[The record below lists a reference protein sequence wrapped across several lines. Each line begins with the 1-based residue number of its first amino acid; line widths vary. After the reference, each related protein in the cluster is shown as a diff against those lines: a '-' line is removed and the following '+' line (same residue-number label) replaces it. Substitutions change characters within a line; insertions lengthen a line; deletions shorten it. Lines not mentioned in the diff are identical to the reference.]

1 MAASQHVE
9 IEAAKFLQKL
19 IHESK
24 DEPAKLATKL
34 HVICQHMKASG
45 KEHSLPYQ
53 VISRA
58 METVVNQHGLDIEA
72 VKAARLPTTGGP
84 QIGEDSGNASRSD
97 APDSMTPAGGSG
109 MPFRGVPVGGA
120 WNAGGSSSK
129 IKEEVYA
136 GTPMQS
142 VGAFRDSRPGLA
154 DNEVMNPNKPPVGP
168 NRVGSGG
175 HEFYQGPVSQ
185 RSGSLYDHE
194 SPSSLDTRSGNSQ
207 ERVDTVKLDKQGRP
221 KEPKKAATKRK
232 RAGATSAD
240 VNPDSPQKL
249 DTPNAGAKSR
259 KGKVTNQEHA
269 LVNPGQDS
277 GPMEHLSSASSG
289 MESLP
294 RAKQESQI
302 SNVNLSEGDGSAY
315 GVAGQQKGGF
325 VQGRND
331 PSSTRNVWDQFKTG
345 LLPDN
350 SQLSRFAP
358 TGAACVLTAD
368 ATAAQSAVPSLGSS
382 KENPQGMSVISGG
395 YSKAQVGVPGNF
407 GSYATI
413 KTGFPA
419 SVQHNNTSF
428 DNYEMAL
435 KLLKERG
442 VDPELASKMLKERGL
457 EPSGSQFLGKGKDM
471 ASMDTAVKSSSV
483 EPTSSRGATDSEH
496 RKSALMNDSESNISE
511 KALEAQFDQQ
521 GSGSQGPQSK
531 ENVDTAKAPTFHP
544 PVSSGM
550 PFKEHHLKQLRAQCL
565 VFLAFRNGLMPR
577 KLHLDIALGEPNPR
591 EGGGSDGTRNEQSE
605 SKGKEIS
612 VKEPSSGNEATAVLG
627 RPSDM
632 SERTLPG
639 SSSSGIPTETE
650 TTSMDTDKFQKG
662 NKGPPTDSS
671 AATEERNHLLPA
683 RRNLE
688 TEMNIQE
695 ESDSQATL
703 AMTSAAMSVMNSG
716 ITLPKMNPDRDDIG
730 NGQQQIGR
738 LNHLSSSILGMN
750 QQLKREMASLTGTRN
765 QNEVSVNALSPS
777 VFHHPPMPQR
787 TDYSSNHPQLLGDRE
802 RGNNVLRSE
811 PSYVQASLHVD
822 RYPSTFSGK
831 EASKTNSGKDVEH
844 SRDVSVIRTHGSQG
858 ENHVSDPQK
867 HLNYDRHQM
876 VSANNTQNYGNPG
889 MVLERSMEV
898 GEENKSIYTDITMSP
913 KYTTSEKWIMDHQ
926 KRKLNEERNWA
937 IKQRKTEER
946 MAVCFNKL
954 KEVVSSSDDI
964 STKTKS
970 VIELKKL
977 QLLQLQRR
985 LRREFAHDFFKP
997 NTSEIER
1004 LKTFKKHK
1012 HGRRVKQLEKF
1023 EQKMKEERQ
1032 KRIRERQKE
1041 FFSEIEVHKERLE
1054 DWFKIKRERWKGFNK
1069 YVKEFHKKKERIH
1082 REKIDRIQREK
1093 INLLKNNDVEGYL
1106 RMVQDAKSDRVKQLL
1121 KETEKYL
1128 QKLGSKVQESKA
1140 LARQFEVEMDENRA
1154 SPVVEKNE
1162 VAVENEDENDQAE
1175 HYLESNQ
1182 KYYLMAHS
1190 IKESIAEQPAS
1201 LQGGKLREYQM
1212 NGLRWLVSLY
1222 NNHLNGI
1229 LADEMGLG
1237 KTVQVISLI
1246 CYLMETKNDRGPFLV
1261 VVPSSVLSGW
1271 VSELTFWAPSIIKI
1285 AYAGPPEERRKL
1297 FKERIVQQKF
1307 NVLLTTYEYLMN
1319 KHDRPKLSKIQ
1330 WHYVI
1335 IDEGHRIKNASCKLN
1350 ADLKHYKSA
1359 HRLLLTGTPLQNN
1372 LEELWALLNF
1382 LLPSIFNSSDDFS
1395 QWFNKPFESGV
1406 DTSPDDALLS
1416 EEENL
1421 LIINRLH
1428 QVLRPFVLRRLKH
1441 KVEHELPEKI
1451 ERLVRCESSAYQKLL
1466 MKRVE
1471 DNLGCIGNSKGRSVH
1486 NSVMELRNICNHPY
1500 ISQLHAEQVDS
1511 LVPRHYLPPIVRL
1524 CGKLE
1529 MLDRLLPKLKAT
1541 DHRVLFFSTMTRL
1554 LDVME
1559 EYLRWKRYRYLRLDG
1574 HTTGGDRG
1582 ALIDEFNRPDSPA
1595 FIFLLSIRAGGV
1607 GVNLQAAD
1615 TVIIFDTDWNPQVDL
1630 QAQARAHRIGQKKDV
1645 LVLRMET
1652 VHSVE
1657 EHVRAAAEHKLGVA
1671 NQSIT
1676 AGFFDNH
1683 TSAEDRREYLESLLR
1698 ECKKEESASVLD
1710 DDALNDLLARS
1721 ESEIETFELID
1732 KQRQEEEAIV
1742 WQKLVHGSEKADPT
1756 ACLPMPSRL
1765 VTDEDLKAFVE
1776 AMQAYEDAN
1785 AGLKRKSE
1793 YTAGGLDTQYYGRGK
1808 RAREVRSYE
1817 DQMTEEEFEKMC
1829 QVDPPDSPEFK
1840 DDTEDSR
1847 MGNADTT
1854 KVLPDVTELLPNP
1867 PTLQPQPTE
1876 TLQLQSPLP
1885 VATPSPH
1892 SLHPTET
1899 PSPASLH
1906 IVAAPPQPSTTVTL
1920 PPLPKEIPI
1929 SVVTPEPTVATVLL
1943 SPLSI
1948 HPATSTAAVSPPPPQ
1963 PPVQM
1968 TVQHPK
1974 QQPSRRG
1981 RGRPK
1986 RAATVAVPAV
1996 PSTVNTADMGS
2007 QGAPSLSPTAPPGF
2021 ETPPGYA
2028 IVKDVA
2034 GSSST
2039 EFVKG
2044 AVPAS
2049 VTPVAVPS
2057 VLTQAKGRKI
2067 QRESGTPRSRAKKQT
2082 PLAPATLP
2090 EIIPSSAISKESGIA
2105 SDIIKSSGASDVPT
2119 AADTVDSPLSRV
2131 QSGSGTPRSR
2141 AKKQTPPTPDVPT
2154 VTDAVDSP
2162 LSRVQSGSGTPRSR
2176 AKKQTPP
2183 TPGTS
2188 PEIISASA
2196 ISKESITKSSGASDV
2211 PTVTDAVDSPLSR
2224 VQTAV
2229 TMASDSSSTATIS
2242 QDKQELVSAQSGT
2255 SAPTLVTYEVNPI
2268 AGLHTLVELVPVSLP
2283 ITSPVQEK
2291 HKTHI
2296 PKRKKVEKV
2305 CTSSATKPVISE
2317 TTRPDR
2323 NDKIESA
2330 EFGKDDGVNVNVTN
2344 GSQEPKIDQTSTP
2357 VTSALAQ
2364 DLMERRNLRMG
2375 SKNAK
2380 SGRKQ
2385 KTTAKPGS
2393 PAAHLVKEDAGAG
2406 LSTPVLKPQSV
2417 SGGPSSLNLEQPV
2430 VQPVK
2435 SVPAQENV
2443 NLIPGNSTSI
2453 PELQS
2458 TAREA
2463 VSAQIKPS
2471 LVEPVESE
2479 APQSNMSTADTP
2491 SISSPVNQKPA
2502 VSVSSRQTRFS
2513 AAKEKAREA
2522 PAVRR
2527 VPRKKDLA
2535 RAAATAVNTSG
2546 PTTRGSLVGSLV
2558 VENSSKA
2565 LETNIAKR
2573 KVEPATKSDLEVI
2586 TKETLDYAVQSGCL
2600 SASPTVHIHASSST
2614 IDEISPCVQEA
2625 EQIDTQHKLKN
2636 EGVQCDSRS
2645 GVALVKPALDKAV
2658 TGDDSGMQIDTNK
2671 DVGASISLTENS
2683 TEISEEHH
2691 HQAVA
2696 PVTGN
2701 VSKDTMEEN
2710 GLDSLATDSPMED
2723 VVDSVEADGNKILE
2737 RKVDSTVSDPREVL
2751 KVAEAADF
2759 LIVVE
2764 DISKVD
2770 VSESQE
2776 VAGANA
2782 KSLITS
2788 ASVEQGVSADISQD
2802 TGTSET
2808 HWTTNS
2814 MDVPERADVYGVASA
2829 GNVNSLSTSVNVEE
2843 ATAEHD
2849 EDLKTR
2855 EVPGGLTAVD
2865 ATTPGSLVGSLVVER
2880 SNKAVETNIT
2890 KCKVEIGT
2898 KSDQDSNTKEKV
2910 DCAVQSG
2917 CISSSSTV
2925 HIHASS
2931 STIGGIS
2938 ACVQEAGQ
2946 INTQLKLKNEGVQ
2959 CGGRSGVVLVKPA
2972 LDKAVT
2978 EGDSGTQIGTNKEV
2992 GASVSLTEKST
3003 VISMEHHHP
3012 AVAPVVENV
3021 SKKTMEEDRLDSL
3034 AMDSSIEDIV
3044 DSAEADGNK
3053 TLEGNVDS
3061 SSISTASDP
3070 REVLKVTEATNF
3082 PNVLEGITKVD
3093 VPESQEVDGG
3103 NAKSLIT
3110 SAFLEE
3116 GVRADIGHDT
3126 QTSETY
3132 QITNSMD
3139 VPERTDVYGVASAGN
3154 VNTSSTSVNVEEAT
3168 ADHDED
3174 LRTREV
3180 PCGLVAVDGTT
3191 SCSSVGS
3198 LVVESSSKDVEIN
3211 ITEPKVETDTK
3222 SDQESKTEEKLDAA
3236 VQSGCLSAPSTLH
3249 IHASSSTTDGIS
3261 PGVQEAEQINTQH
3274 KLKNE
3279 GVQCDSKI
3287 GVVLVNPP
3295 LDKAVTEGDFGMQID
3310 INKEVGASIS
3320 LTENST
3326 EISMER
3332 HHQAVAPVVENVS
3345 KDIMEEDRLDSLA
3358 TDSSVEDVV
3367 DSAEADGNK
3376 MLERSVDSSSIS
3388 TASDPR
3394 DVLKVTEG
3402 RDFPKVVDDIS
3413 KVDISESQEV
3423 AGGNAK
3429 LLITSVSVEE
3439 GVSADIGH
3447 DTRTSET
3454 HQITNSM
3461 DVPERADVYGV
3472 ASAGNVKSSSTSVNV
3487 EEGTADHD
3495 EDLKTREV
3503 PGGLMAVDATTR
3515 GSLVGSLVVESINK
3529 AVETNITKRKVEI
3542 DTKSDQESNTKE
3554 KLDSEVQSGCL
3565 SASSKLHIHA
3575 SISTIDEVSPCE
3587 AEQIITQYK
3596 LENDLV
3602 QCDTRSGVVLV
3613 KPALDKAVTE
3623 GDSGMQIDTSKDVGA
3638 SISLTG
3644 KRTVLNEHHHQAVA
3658 PVVENLSKETMEED
3672 RLDSLATDSP
3682 MVDVVD
3688 SVEADANKFLDRNVD
3703 PPSISTVLDP
3713 REVLKVTEATDFP
3726 NVVEDIPTVDV
3737 SESQEVAGGNA
3748 KSLIISAS
3756 VDEGV
3761 SADIGHDTRTSD
3773 THQIT
3778 NASTDV
3784 LERAEVHGVA
3794 SAGNVNSSSTSVNV
3808 EEATADHNEDLQ
3820 TREVPGGLMAVDV
3833 AMGNVVEGVE
3843 VVTNALVDTTME
3855 DVEGVK
3861 LVTNAPVKES
3871 SGKEVSET

>member
-72 VKAARLPTTGGP
+72 VKAARLPTSGGP

-136 GTPMQS
+136 GTPMQN

-249 DTPNAGAKSR
+249 DTGAKSR

-289 MESLP
+289 MESLL

-315 GVAGQQKGGF
+315 GVVGQQKGGF

-331 PSSTRNVWDQFKTG
+331 PFSTRNVWDQFKTG

-358 TGAACVLTAD
+358 NGAACVLTAD

-382 KENPQGMSVISGG
+382 KETPQGMSVISGG

-407 GSYATI
+407 GSYATM

-435 KLLKERG
+435 KFLKERG

-612 VKEPSSGNEATAVLG
+612 VKEPSSGNEATAV
-627 RPSDM
+627 
-632 SERTLPG
+632 TLPG
-639 SSSSGIPTETE
+639 SSSTGIPTETE
-650 TTSMDTDKFQKG
+650 TTSVDTDKFQKA

-671 AATEERNHLLPA
+671 AAATEERNHLLPA
-683 RRNLE
+683 RRNSE

-703 AMTSAAMSVMNSG
+703 AMTSAAMSAMNSG
-716 ITLPKMNPDRDDIG
+716 RTLPKMNPDRDDIG

-811 PSYVQASLHVD
+811 PSYVQASLHAD
-822 RYPSTFSGK
+822 RYPSSFTGK
-831 EASKTNSGKDVEH
+831 ETSKTNSGKDVEH
-844 SRDVSVIRTHGSQG
+844 SRDVSVMRTHGSQG
-858 ENHVSDPQK
+858 ENHASDPQK
-867 HLNYDRHQM
+867 HLNFDRHQM

-889 MVLERSMEV
+889 MVLERSMEL
-898 GEENKSIYTDITMSP
+898 GEEKTSIYTDITMSPP

-985 LRREFAHDFFKP
+985 LRSEFAHDFFKP

-1054 DWFKIKRERWKGFNK
+1054 DWFKIKRERWRGFNK

-1732 KQRQEEEAIV
+1732 KQRQEEEAIA
-1742 WQKLVHGSEKADPT
+1742 WQKLVHGSEKDDPT

-1765 VTDEDLKAFVE
+1765 VTDEDLKAFVD

-1840 DDTEDSR
+1840 DDTEDSST
-1847 MGNADTT
+1847 GDADAT
-1854 KVLPDVTELLPNP
+1854 KVLPNVTELLPNP

-1876 TLQLQSPLP
+1876 TLQPQSPLP

-1906 IVAAPPQPSTTVTL
+1906 IVAAPPQPSTIVTL
-1920 PPLPKEIPI
+1920 PPPPKEIPI
-1929 SVVTPEPTVATVLL
+1929 PVVTPVPTVAAVLL

-1986 RAATVAVPAV
+1986 RAAMVAVPAV
-1996 PSTVNTADMGS
+1996 PSTVNTVDMGS
-2007 QGAPSLSPTAPPGF
+2007 QSAPSLSPTAPPGF

-2039 EFVKG
+2039 EFGKG

-2057 VLTQAKGRKI
+2057 VPTQAKGRKI
-2067 QRESGTPRSRAKKQT
+2067 QRESGTPRSCAKKQT

-2119 AADTVDSPLSRV
+2119 VA
-2131 QSGSGTPRSR
+2131 
-2141 AKKQTPPTPDVPT
+2141 
-2154 VTDAVDSP
+2154 DAVDSP

-2176 AKKQTPP
+2176 AKKQTLP
-2183 TPGTS
+2183 TPGTL

-2196 ISKESITKSSGASDV
+2196 ISKESIAKSSGASDV

-2229 TMASDSSSTATIS
+2229 TVASDGSSTATIS
-2242 QDKQELVSAQSGT
+2242 QDKQKLVSAQSGT

-2268 AGLHTLVELVPVSLP
+2268 SGLHTLVELVPVSLP

-2291 HKTHI
+2291 HKTPI
-2296 PKRKKVEKV
+2296 PKRKKVEKGR
-2305 CTSSATKPVISE
+2305 TSSATKPVSTE

-2323 NDKIESA
+2323 NDKIEPA
-2330 EFGKDDGVNVNVTN
+2330 ELGKDDDVKVNVTN
-2344 GSQEPKIDQTSTP
+2344 SLQEPKIDQTSTP

-2375 SKNAK
+2375 PKNAK

-2385 KTTAKPGS
+2385 KTTTKPGS

-2406 LSTPVLKPQSV
+2406 LSTSVLKPQNV
-2417 SGGPSSLNLEQPV
+2417 SGGPTSLNLEQPV

-2435 SVPAQENV
+2435 SVAPQE
-2443 NLIPGNSTSI
+2443 IPGNSTYI

-2458 TAREA
+2458 AAGET

-2471 LVEPVESE
+2471 LVNPVESK
-2479 APQSNMSTADTP
+2479 APQSSMSTADTP
-2491 SISSPVNQKPA
+2491 SISLPVNQKPA

-2527 VPRKKDLA
+2527 GPRKKDLA

-2546 PTTRGSLVGSLV
+2546 PTTRGSLVGSLM

-2565 LETNIAKR
+2565 VETNITKR
-2573 KVEPATKSDLEVI
+2573 KVEPDTKSDQEVN

-2600 SASPTVHIHASSST
+2600 SASSTVHKHASSST
-2614 IDEISPCVQEA
+2614 IDENSPCVQEA

-2645 GVALVKPALDKAV
+2645 GVVLVMPALDKAV
-2658 TGDDSGMQIDTNK
+2658 TEGDSGMQIDTNK
-2671 DVGASISLTENS
+2671 DVGASLTEKN
-2683 TEISEEHH
+2683 TEISKEHH

-2696 PVTGN
+2696 PVMGN
-2701 VSKDTMEEN
+2701 VSKETMEEDR
-2710 GLDSLATDSPMED
+2710 LDSLATDSPIKD

-2737 RKVDSTVSDPREVL
+2737 RNVDSTASDPREVF
-2751 KVAEAADF
+2751 KVAEAVDF
-2759 LIVVE
+2759 LN
-2764 DISKVD
+2764 ISRVD

-2788 ASVEQGVSADISQD
+2788 APVEEGVSAVIGQY

-2808 HWTTNS
+2808 HRIINLT
-2814 MDVPERADVYGVASA
+2814 DVPERADVYGVASA
-2829 GNVNSLSTSVNVEE
+2829 GNVNSSSTSVNVEE
-2843 ATAEHD
+2843 ATADHD

-2855 EVPGGLTAVD
+2855 EMPGGLRAAD
-2865 ATTPGSLVGSLVVER
+2865 ATTRSSLVGSLV
-2880 SNKAVETNIT
+2880 ETNIT
-2890 KCKVEIGT
+2890 KRKVEIGT
-2898 KSDQDSNTKEKV
+2898 KSDQESNTKEKI
-2910 DCAVQSG
+2910 DCAVQSE

-2938 ACVQEAGQ
+2938 ACVQEAEQ
-2946 INTQLKLKNEGVQ
+2946 INTQHELKNEGVQ
-2959 CGGRSGVVLVKPA
+2959 CGSRSGVVLVNPA
-2972 LDKAVT
+2972 LDKAAT
-2978 EGDSGTQIGTNKEV
+2978 EGDSGTQIDTNKEV
-2992 GASVSLTEKST
+2992 GASISLTEKST
-3003 VISMEHHHP
+3003 EISLEHHHQ
-3012 AVAPVVENV
+3012 AAAPVVENV
-3021 SKKTMEEDRLDSL
+3021 SKEIMEEDQLDSL
-3034 AMDSSIEDIV
+3034 AADSSIEDVV
-3044 DSAEADGNK
+3044 DSAEA
-3053 TLEGNVDS
+3053 
-3061 SSISTASDP
+3061 SISIASDP

-3082 PNVLEGITKVD
+3082 PEVVEDIAKVD
-3093 VPESQEVDGG
+3093 VSESLEVAGG
-3103 NAKSLIT
+3103 NVKSLIT
-3110 SAFLEE
+3110 SASVEE
-3116 GVRADIGHDT
+3116 GVRADTGDDT
-3126 QTSETY
+3126 QTSETHP
-3132 QITNSMD
+3132 ITNSMN
-3139 VPERTDVYGVASAGN
+3139 VPERADVYGVASAGN
-3154 VNTSSTSVNVEEAT
+3154 VSSSSTSVNVEEAT
-3168 ADHDED
+3168 ANHDED
-3174 LRTREV
+3174 LKTREV
-3180 PCGLVAVDGTT
+3180 PGGLVAVDATT
-3191 SCSSVGS
+3191 RCSLVGS

-3211 ITEPKVETDTK
+3211 ITEPKVEIDTK
-3222 SDQESKTEEKLDAA
+3222 SDQESNTEEKLDAA
-3236 VQSGCLSAPSTLH
+3236 VPSGCLSASSTLH
-3249 IHASSSTTDGIS
+3249 IHASSSTIDGIS
-3261 PGVQEAEQINTQH
+3261 PCVQEAVQINTQH

-3279 GVQCDSKI
+3279 GVQCDSRI
-3287 GVVLVNPP
+3287 GVVLVKPP

-3326 EISMER
+3326 EISMEHR
-3332 HHQAVAPVVENVS
+3332 HQAVAPVMENVS
-3345 KDIMEEDRLDSLA
+3345 KDTTEEDRLDSLA
-3358 TDSSVEDVV
+3358 TDSPVEDVV

-3376 MLERSVDSSSIS
+3376 ILERNVDSSSIS
-3388 TASDPR
+3388 TVSDPR
-3394 DVLKVTEG
+3394 DVFTVTEG
-3402 RDFPKVVDDIS
+3402 TDFPKVVEDIS
-3413 KVDISESQEV
+3413 KVNVSESQEV
-3423 AGGNAK
+3423 AGGNVK
-3429 LLITSVSVEE
+3429 SLVTSVSVEE

-3447 DTRTSET
+3447 DARTSET
-3454 HQITNSM
+3454 HQITNAST
-3461 DVPERADVYGV
+3461 DAPERADVNGV
-3472 ASAGNVKSSSTSVNV
+3472 AS
-3487 EEGTADHD
+3487 
-3495 EDLKTREV
+3495 
-3503 PGGLMAVDATTR
+3503 
-3515 GSLVGSLVVESINK
+3515 
-3529 AVETNITKRKVEI
+3529 
-3542 DTKSDQESNTKE
+3542 KSDQEFNTKE
-3554 KLDSEVQSGCL
+3554 KLDSEVQSGCV
-3565 SASSKLHIHA
+3565 SASSKSHIHA
-3575 SISTIDEVSPCE
+3575 SSSTIDEVSPCG

-3596 LENDLV
+3596 LENEGV
-3602 QCDTRSGVVLV
+3602 QCDTERGVVLV
-3613 KPALDKAVTE
+3613 KTALDKAVTE

-3638 SISLTG
+3638 SISLTE
-3644 KRTVLNEHHHQAVA
+3644 KSTVFQEHHHQAVA
-3658 PVVENLSKETMEED
+3658 PVVENVSKETMVQD

-3688 SVEADANKFLDRNVD
+3688 SVEADANKFLERNVD
-3703 PPSISTVLDP
+3703 PPSLSTVSDS
-3713 REVLKVTEATDFP
+3713 REVLKVTEATGFL
-3726 NVVEDIPTVDV
+3726 NVVEDIPKVDV

-3748 KSLIISAS
+3748 KSLFISAS
-3756 VDEGV
+3756 VEEGV
-3761 SADIGHDTRTSD
+3761 SADIGHDTRTSE

-3778 NASTDV
+3778 NASTDAP
-3784 LERAEVHGVA
+3784 ERADVNGVA
-3794 SAGNVNSSSTSVNV
+3794 SAGNVNSLSTSVNL

-3820 TREVPGGLMAVDV
+3820 TREVSGGLMAVDV
-3833 AMGNVVEGVE
+3833 EMGNVVEGVE
-3843 VVTNALVDTTME
+3843 VVTNAPVDATME

-3861 LVTNAPVKES
+3861 LVTNAPVEES
-3871 SGKEVSET
+3871 SGKEVSKT

>member
-97 APDSMTPAGGSG
+97 APDSMTPAGGSS

-168 NRVGSGG
+168 SRVGSGG

-207 ERVDTVKLDKQGRP
+207 ERVDSVKLDKQGRP

-232 RAGATSAD
+232 RGGATSAD
-240 VNPDSPQKL
+240 VNPDNPQKL
-249 DTPNAGAKSR
+249 DTPNAGAKSK
-259 KGKVTNQEHA
+259 KGKVTNKGDAYAGISGEHA
-269 LVNPGQDS
+269 QVNPGQDS

-289 MESLP
+289 MESLL

-315 GVAGQQKGGF
+315 GVVGQQKGGF

-331 PSSTRNVWDQFKTG
+331 PFSSRNVWDQFKTG

-358 TGAACVLTAD
+358 TGTACVLTAD
-368 ATAAQSAVPSLGSS
+368 TNVAQSAVPSLGSS
-382 KENPQGMSVISGG
+382 KETPQGMSVTSGG

-407 GSYATI
+407 GSYATL

-471 ASMDTAVKSSSV
+471 ACMDTAIKSSLV
-483 EPTSSRGATDSEH
+483 EPSSSRGATDSER
-496 RKSALMNDSESNISE
+496 RKSALTNDSESDISE

-531 ENVDTAKAPTFHP
+531 ENVDTGKASTSHP

-550 PFKEHHLKQLRAQCL
+550 PFKEHHLKQLRAQ
-565 VFLAFRNGLMPR
+565 NGLMPR

-591 EGGGSDGTRNEQSE
+591 EGNDGTRNEQSE
-605 SKGKEIS
+605 CKGKEIS

-639 SSSSGIPTETE
+639 SSSTGIPTETE
-650 TTSMDTDKFQKG
+650 TTSMDTDKFQKA

-671 AATEERNHLLPA
+671 AATEERNHLPPA
-683 RRNLE
+683 RRNPE

-703 AMTSAAMSVMNSG
+703 AMTSTAVSVMNSG
-716 ITLPKMNPDRDDIG
+716 RTFPKMNPDRDDAG

-765 QNEVSVNALSPS
+765 QNEVSVNASSPS
-777 VFHHPPMPQR
+777 LFHHPPMPQR

-811 PSYVQASLHVD
+811 PSYVQASLHAD
-822 RYPSTFSGK
+822 RYPSTFTGK
-831 EASKTNSGKDVEH
+831 AASKTNSGKDVEH
-844 SRDVSVIRTHGSQG
+844 SRDVSVMRTHGSQG
-858 ENHVSDPQK
+858 ENHVSDSQK
-867 HLNYDRHQM
+867 HLNFDRHQM
-876 VSANNTQNYGNPG
+876 VSSNNTQNYGNLG
-889 MVLERSMEV
+889 MVLERSMEL
-898 GEENKSIYTDITMSP
+898 GEANKSIYTDITMSPP

-946 MAVCFNKL
+946 MA
-954 KEVVSSSDDI
+954 EVVSSSDDI

-985 LRREFAHDFFKP
+985 LRSEFAHDFFKP
-997 NTSEIER
+997 NTSEIEH

-1154 SPVVEKNE
+1154 SPVLEKNE

-1582 ALIDEFNRPDSPA
+1582 SLIDEFNRPDSPA

-1615 TVIIFDTDWNPQVDL
+1615 TVDL

-1732 KQRQEEEAIV
+1732 KQRQEEEAIT
-1742 WQKLVHGSEKADPT
+1742 WQKLVQGSEKDDPT
-1756 ACLPMPSRL
+1756 AMPSRL

-1840 DDTEDSR
+1840 DDTEDSST
-1847 MGNADTT
+1847 GNADAT
-1854 KVLPDVTELLPNP
+1854 KVLTNVTELLPNP
-1867 PTLQPQPTE
+1867 PTPQPQPTE
-1876 TLQLQSPLP
+1876 TLQPQSPVP

-1892 SLHPTET
+1892 SLHPTEA

-1920 PPLPKEIPI
+1920 PPPPKETPIP
-1929 SVVTPEPTVATVLL
+1929 VVTPVPAVAAVLL

-1948 HPATSTAAVSPPPPQ
+1948 HPASSTAAVPPPPSQ
-1963 PPVQM
+1963 PPVQT

-1986 RAATVAVPAV
+1986 RAATVAVPAA
-1996 PSTVNTADMGS
+1996 PSTVNTVDIGS
-2007 QGAPSLSPTAPPGF
+2007 QSAPSLSPTAPPGF

-2028 IVKDVA
+2028 TVKGVA
-2034 GSSST
+2034 GSSSP
-2039 EFVKG
+2039 EFGKG

-2057 VLTQAKGRKI
+2057 VPTQAKGQGQKI

-2082 PLAPATLP
+2082 PLAPATAP
-2090 EIIPSSAISKESGIA
+2090 QIIPSSAISMESGIA

-2119 AADTVDSPLSRV
+2119 VTDAVDSSLSRV

-2141 AKKQTPPTPDVPT
+2141 SKKQTPLT
-2154 VTDAVDSP
+2154 S
-2162 LSRVQSGSGTPRSR
+2162 
-2176 AKKQTPP
+2176 
-2183 TPGTS
+2183 GTS
-2188 PEIISASA
+2188 PVIISASA
-2196 ISKESITKSSGASDV
+2196 VSKESIIKSSGASDV
-2211 PTVTDAVDSPLSR
+2211 PTATGAVDSPLSR

-2242 QDKQELVSAQSGT
+2242 QDKQKLVSAQSGT
-2255 SAPTLVTYEVNPI
+2255 SAPTLVTYEVNPVS
-2268 AGLHTLVELVPVSLP
+2268 GLHTLVELVPVCLP
-2283 ITSPVQEK
+2283 VTSPVQEK
-2291 HKTHI
+2291 HKTPI
-2296 PKRKKVEKV
+2296 PKRKKVERV
-2305 CTSSATKPVISE
+2305 RTSSVTKPAISE
-2317 TTRPDR
+2317 TTRPDI
-2323 NDKIESA
+2323 NDKIESG
-2330 EFGKDDGVNVNVTN
+2330 EFGKDDGVKVNVTI
-2344 GSQEPKIDQTSTP
+2344 GLQEPKIDQTSTP

-2375 SKNAK
+2375 PKNAK

-2406 LSTPVLKPQSV
+2406 LSTSVLKPQNV
-2417 SGGPSSLNLEQPV
+2417 SGGPSSLNLEQTV

-2443 NLIPGNSTSI
+2443 KLIPGNSTSV

-2471 LVEPVESE
+2471 LVDPVESE
-2479 APQSNMSTADTP
+2479 APQSSMTTADTP

-2513 AAKEKAREA
+2513 AAKEKARET

-2527 VPRKKDLA
+2527 GPRKKDLA
-2535 RAAATAVNTSG
+2535 RAASTAVNTSG

-2558 VENSSKA
+2558 VESSSKA
-2565 LETNIAKR
+2565 VETNINKR
-2573 KVEPATKSDLEVI
+2573 KVEPDTKSNQEVN

-2600 SASPTVHIHASSST
+2600 SASSTVHMHASSST
-2614 IDEISPCVQEA
+2614 IDKISPCVQEA

-2645 GVALVKPALDKAV
+2645 GVVLVKPALDKAV
-2658 TGDDSGMQIDTNK
+2658 TEGDSGMQIDTSK
-2671 DVGASISLTENS
+2671 DVGASLTEKN
-2683 TEISEEHH
+2683 TEISKEHH
-2691 HQAVA
+2691 HQVVA
-2696 PVTGN
+2696 PVMGN
-2701 VSKDTMEEN
+2701 LSKETMEEDR
-2710 GLDSLATDSPMED
+2710 LDSLATDPPMED

-2737 RKVDSTVSDPREVL
+2737 RNVDSTASDPREVL

-2759 LIVVE
+2759 VNVVE

-2770 VSESQE
+2770 VSERQE
-2776 VAGANA
+2776 VAGGKA

-2788 ASVEQGVSADISQD
+2788 ASVEEGVSADIGQD

-2808 HWTTNS
+2808 HQTTNS
-2814 MDVPERADVYGVASA
+2814 MNVPERADVYGVASE
-2829 GNVNSLSTSVNVEE
+2829 NVNSSSTSVNVEE

-2865 ATTPGSLVGSLVVER
+2865 ATTRGSLVGSLVVES

-2890 KCKVEIGT
+2890 KCKVEIDT
-2898 KSDQDSNTKEKV
+2898 KSDQESNTKEKI

-2931 STIGGIS
+2931 SNIGGIS

-2946 INTQLKLKNEGVQ
+2946 INTQLKLKKEGVQ

-3003 VISMEHHHP
+3003 EISMEHHHP
-3012 AVAPVVENV
+3012 AVAPFVENV
-3021 SKKTMEEDRLDSL
+3021 SKETMEEDPLDSL
-3034 AMDSSIEDIV
+3034 AMDSSIEDVV

-3053 TLEGNVDS
+3053 TLEGNVDT

-3082 PNVLEGITKVD
+3082 PKVVKDITKVD
-3093 VPESQEVDGG
+3093 VPESQEVAGG

-3110 SAFLEE
+3110 SAFVEE

-3126 QTSETY
+3126 QTSESH

-3139 VPERTDVYGVASAGN
+3139 VPEHADVYGVASAGN
-3154 VNTSSTSVNVEEAT
+3154 VNSSSTSVNVEEVT

-3174 LRTREV
+3174 LKTREV
-3180 PCGLVAVDGTT
+3180 PCALMAVDATT
-3191 SCSSVGS
+3191 SCSLGGS

-3211 ITEPKVETDTK
+3211 ITEPKVEIDTK
-3222 SDQESKTEEKLDAA
+3222 SDQESNTEEKLDAA
-3236 VQSGCLSAPSTLH
+3236 VQSGCLCAPSTLH
-3249 IHASSSTTDGIS
+3249 IHASSSADGIS

-3279 GVQCDSKI
+3279 GVQSDSKI
-3287 GVVLVNPP
+3287 GVVLLNPP

-3332 HHQAVAPVVENVS
+3332 RHQAVAPAVENVS
-3345 KDIMEEDRLDSLA
+3345 KDTMEEDRLDSLA

-3388 TASDPR
+3388 TASDPI

-3402 RDFPKVVDDIS
+3402 MDFPEVVEDIS
-3413 KVDISESQEV
+3413 KVDVSESREV

-3472 ASAGNVKSSSTSVNV
+3472 ASVGNVKSSSTSVNV
-3487 EEGTADHD
+3487 EEGTAEHD

-3542 DTKSDQESNTKE
+3542 DTKSDQESNSKE
-3554 KLDSEVQSGCL
+3554 KLDSEIQSGCL

-3575 SISTIDEVSPCE
+3575 SSSTINEGSPCE

-3596 LENDLV
+3596 LENEGV
-3602 QCDTRSGVVLV
+3602 QCYTRSGVVLV
-3613 KPALDKAVTE
+3613 KPTLDKAVTE

-3638 SISLTG
+3638 SISSTE
-3644 KRTVLNEHHHQAVA
+3644 KSTALNEHHHQAVA

-3688 SVEADANKFLDRNVD
+3688 SAEAVANKFLDRNVD
-3703 PPSISTVLDP
+3703 PPSISTVSDP
-3713 REVLKVTEATDFP
+3713 REVLKVTEATDFQ
-3726 NVVEDIPTVDV
+3726 NVVEDIPMVDV

-3761 SADIGHDTRTSD
+3761 GADIGHDTRTSD

-3778 NASTDV
+3778 NASMDAPDRADV
-3784 LERAEVHGVA
+3784 NGVA
-3794 SAGNVNSSSTSVNV
+3794 SVGNVSSSSTSVNV
-3808 EEATADHNEDLQ
+3808 EEATADHKEDPQ

-3833 AMGNVVEGVE
+3833 AMGNVGEGVE
-3843 VVTNALVDTTME
+3843 VVTNAPVDTTME

-3861 LVTNAPVKES
+3861 LITNAPIEES
-3871 SGKEVSET
+3871 SGKEVSEA

>member
-207 ERVDTVKLDKQGRP
+207 ERVDSVKLDKQGRP

-289 MESLP
+289 LESLL

-315 GVAGQQKGGF
+315 GVVGQQKGGF

-331 PSSTRNVWDQFKTG
+331 PFSSRNVWDQFKTG

-358 TGAACVLTAD
+358 TGAVCVLTAD

-382 KENPQGMSVISGG
+382 KETPQGMSVISGG

-407 GSYATI
+407 GSYATM

-511 KALEAQFDQQ
+511 KAPEAQFDQQ

-591 EGGGSDGTRNEQSE
+591 EGGGGDGTRNEQSE

-612 VKEPSSGNEATAVLG
+612 VKGPSSGNEATAVLG

-639 SSSSGIPTETE
+639 SSSTGIPTETE
-650 TTSMDTDKFQKG
+650 TTSVDTDKFQKA

-683 RRNLE
+683 RRNPE

-716 ITLPKMNPDRDDIG
+716 RTLPKMNPDRDDIG

-765 QNEVSVNALSPS
+765 QKEVSVNALSPS

-811 PSYVQASLHVD
+811 PSYVQASLHAD
-822 RYPSTFSGK
+822 RYPSTFTGK

-844 SRDVSVIRTHGSQG
+844 SRDVSVTRTHGSQG

-867 HLNYDRHQM
+867 HLNFDRYQM

-889 MVLERSMEV
+889 MVLERSMEL
-898 GEENKSIYTDITMSP
+898 GEENKSIYTDITMSPP

-985 LRREFAHDFFKP
+985 LRSEFAHDFFKP

-1162 VAVENEDENDQAE
+1162 DAVENEDENDQAE

-1500 ISQLHAEQVDS
+1500 ISQLHAEQIDS

-1582 ALIDEFNRPDSPA
+1582 ALIDEFNRPDSSA

-1615 TVIIFDTDWNPQVDL
+1615 TVDL

-1732 KQRQEEEAIV
+1732 KQRQEEEAIA
-1742 WQKLVHGSEKADPT
+1742 WQKLVHGSEKDDPT

-1829 QVDPPDSPEFK
+1829 QVEPPDSPEFK
-1840 DDTEDSR
+1840 DDTEDSST
-1847 MGNADTT
+1847 GNADAT
-1854 KVLPDVTELLPNP
+1854 KVLPNVAELLPNP

-1876 TLQLQSPLP
+1876 TLQPQSPLP

-1920 PPLPKEIPI
+1920 PPPPKEVPIP
-1929 SVVTPEPTVATVLL
+1929 VVTPVPTVAAVLL

-1963 PPVQM
+1963 PPLQM

-1996 PSTVNTADMGS
+1996 PSTVNTVDMGS
-2007 QGAPSLSPTAPPGF
+2007 QSAPSLSPTAPPGF

-2039 EFVKG
+2039 EFGKG

-2057 VLTQAKGRKI
+2057 VPTQAKGRKI

-2119 AADTVDSPLSRV
+2119 VA
-2131 QSGSGTPRSR
+2131 
-2141 AKKQTPPTPDVPT
+2141 
-2154 VTDAVDSP
+2154 DAVDNP

-2183 TPGTS
+2183 TPGTLPEIIS
-2188 PEIISASA
+2188 ASAISKESITKSSGASDVPTVADAVDNPLSRVQSGSGTPRSRAKKQTPPTPGALPEIISASA

-2242 QDKQELVSAQSGT
+2242 QDKQKLESAQSGT

-2268 AGLHTLVELVPVSLP
+2268 SGLHTLVELVPVSLP

-2291 HKTHI
+2291 HKTPI

-2305 CTSSATKPVISE
+2305 RTSSATKPVSTE

-2323 NDKIESA
+2323 NDKIEPA
-2330 EFGKDDGVNVNVTN
+2330 EFGKDDGVKVNVTN
-2344 GSQEPKIDQTSTP
+2344 SLQEPKIDQTSTP

-2375 SKNAK
+2375 PKNAK

-2385 KTTAKPGS
+2385 KTTTKPGS

-2406 LSTPVLKPQSV
+2406 LSTSVLKPQNV
-2417 SGGPSSLNLEQPV
+2417 WGGPSSLNMEQPV

-2435 SVPAQENV
+2435 SVAAQENV
-2443 NLIPGNSTSI
+2443 KLIPGNSTSI

-2458 TAREA
+2458 AAGEA

-2471 LVEPVESE
+2471 LDNPVESE
-2479 APQSNMSTADTP
+2479 APQPSMSTADTP

-2522 PAVRR
+2522 PAARR
-2527 VPRKKDLA
+2527 GPRKKDLA
-2535 RAAATAVNTSG
+2535 RAAATVVNTSG
-2546 PTTRGSLVGSLV
+2546 PTTRGSLVGSLM

-2565 LETNIAKR
+2565 VETNITKR
-2573 KVEPATKSDLEVI
+2573 KVEPDTKSDQEVN

-2600 SASPTVHIHASSST
+2600 SASSTVDIHASSST

-2625 EQIDTQHKLKN
+2625 EQIDRQHKLKN

-2645 GVALVKPALDKAV
+2645 GVVLVMPALDKAV
-2658 TGDDSGMQIDTNK
+2658 TEGDSGMQIDTNK
-2671 DVGASISLTENS
+2671 DVGASLTKKN
-2683 TEISEEHH
+2683 TEISKEHH

-2696 PVTGN
+2696 PVMGN
-2701 VSKDTMEEN
+2701 VSKETMEEDR
-2710 GLDSLATDSPMED
+2710 LDSLATDPPMKD
-2723 VVDSVEADGNKILE
+2723 VVDSVEADGNKNLE
-2737 RKVDSTVSDPREVL
+2737 RNVDSTASDPREVL
-2751 KVAEAADF
+2751 KVAEAVDF
-2759 LIVVE
+2759 LNVVE
-2764 DISKVD
+2764 DISRVD

-2788 ASVEQGVSADISQD
+2788 ASVEEGVSANICQD

-2808 HWTTNS
+2808 HQTRNS
-2814 MDVPERADVYGVASA
+2814 TDVPERTDVYGVASA
-2829 GNVNSLSTSVNVEE
+2829 GNVNSSSTSVNVEE

-2849 EDLKTR
+2849 EDLKAR
-2855 EVPGGLTAVD
+2855 EVPGGLMAAD
-2865 ATTPGSLVGSLVVER
+2865 ATTRSSLVGSLVVES

-2890 KCKVEIGT
+2890 KRKVEIGT
-2898 KSDQDSNTKEKV
+2898 KSDQESNTKEKI

-2938 ACVQEAGQ
+2938 ACVQEAEK
-2946 INTQLKLKNEGVQ
+2946 INTQHKLKNEGVQ

-2978 EGDSGTQIGTNKEV
+2978 EGDSGTQIDTNKEV

-3003 VISMEHHHP
+3003 EISMEHHLQ

-3021 SKKTMEEDRLDSL
+3021 SKETMEEDRLDSL
-3034 AMDSSIEDIV
+3034 AMDSSIEDVV
-3044 DSAEADGNK
+3044 DSAEADGNT

-3061 SSISTASDP
+3061 PSISTASDP
-3070 REVLKVTEATNF
+3070 REVLKVTEAMNF
-3082 PNVLEGITKVD
+3082 PEVVEDITKVD
-3093 VPESQEVDGG
+3093 VSESQEVAGG

-3110 SAFLEE
+3110 SASVEE

-3126 QTSETY
+3126 H

-3139 VPERTDVYGVASAGN
+3139 VPERADVYGVASARN
-3154 VNTSSTSVNVEEAT
+3154 VNSSSTSVNVEEAM

-3174 LRTREV
+3174 LKTREV
-3180 PCGLVAVDGTT
+3180 PGGLTAADATIR
-3191 SCSSVGS
+3191 SSLVGS

-3211 ITEPKVETDTK
+3211 IK
-3222 SDQESKTEEKLDAA
+3222 SDQESNTEEKLDAT
-3236 VQSGCLSAPSTLH
+3236 VQSGCLSASSTLH

-3261 PGVQEAEQINTQH
+3261 PCVQEAEQINTQH

-3295 LDKAVTEGDFGMQID
+3295 LDKAVTE
-3310 INKEVGASIS
+3310 
-3320 LTENST
+3320 
-3326 EISMER
+3326 
-3332 HHQAVAPVVENVS
+3332 
-3345 KDIMEEDRLDSLA
+3345 
-3358 TDSSVEDVV
+3358 
-3367 DSAEADGNK
+3367 
-3376 MLERSVDSSSIS
+3376 
-3388 TASDPR
+3388 
-3394 DVLKVTEG
+3394 
-3402 RDFPKVVDDIS
+3402 
-3413 KVDISESQEV
+3413 
-3423 AGGNAK
+3423 
-3429 LLITSVSVEE
+3429 
-3439 GVSADIGH
+3439 
-3447 DTRTSET
+3447 
-3454 HQITNSM
+3454 
-3461 DVPERADVYGV
+3461 
-3472 ASAGNVKSSSTSVNV
+3472 
-3487 EEGTADHD
+3487 
-3495 EDLKTREV
+3495 
-3503 PGGLMAVDATTR
+3503 
-3515 GSLVGSLVVESINK
+3515 
-3529 AVETNITKRKVEI
+3529 
-3542 DTKSDQESNTKE
+3542 
-3554 KLDSEVQSGCL
+3554 
-3565 SASSKLHIHA
+3565 
-3575 SISTIDEVSPCE
+3575 
-3587 AEQIITQYK
+3587 
-3596 LENDLV
+3596 
-3602 QCDTRSGVVLV
+3602 
-3613 KPALDKAVTE
+3613 
-3623 GDSGMQIDTSKDVGA
+3623 
-3638 SISLTG
+3638 
-3644 KRTVLNEHHHQAVA
+3644 
-3658 PVVENLSKETMEED
+3658 
-3672 RLDSLATDSP
+3672 
-3682 MVDVVD
+3682 
-3688 SVEADANKFLDRNVD
+3688 
-3703 PPSISTVLDP
+3703 
-3713 REVLKVTEATDFP
+3713 
-3726 NVVEDIPTVDV
+3726 
-3737 SESQEVAGGNA
+3737 
-3748 KSLIISAS
+3748 
-3756 VDEGV
+3756 
-3761 SADIGHDTRTSD
+3761 
-3773 THQIT
+3773 
-3778 NASTDV
+3778 
-3784 LERAEVHGVA
+3784 
-3794 SAGNVNSSSTSVNV
+3794 
-3808 EEATADHNEDLQ
+3808 
-3820 TREVPGGLMAVDV
+3820 
-3833 AMGNVVEGVE
+3833 
-3843 VVTNALVDTTME
+3843 
-3855 DVEGVK
+3855 
-3861 LVTNAPVKES
+3861 
-3871 SGKEVSET
+3871 

>member
-129 IKEEVYA
+129 IKEEVYV

-154 DNEVMNPNKPPVGP
+154 DNEVMNPSKPPVGP

-221 KEPKKAATKRK
+221 KEPKKTATKRK

-289 MESLP
+289 MESLL

-315 GVAGQQKGGF
+315 GVVGQQKGGF

-331 PSSTRNVWDQFKTG
+331 PFSTRNVWDQFKTG

-382 KENPQGMSVISGG
+382 KETPQGMSVISGG

-407 GSYATI
+407 GSYATM

-496 RKSALMNDSESNISE
+496 RKSALMNDSESNIAE

-531 ENVDTAKAPTFHP
+531 ENIDTAKAPTFHP

-605 SKGKEIS
+605 CKGKEIS

-632 SERTLPG
+632 SDRTLPG
-639 SSSSGIPTETE
+639 SSSTGIPTETE
-650 TTSMDTDKFQKG
+650 TTSMDTDKFPKV

-683 RRNLE
+683 SRNPE

-716 ITLPKMNPDRDDIG
+716 RTLPKMNPDRDDIG

-802 RGNNVLRSE
+802 RGNNMLRSE
-811 PSYVQASLHVD
+811 PSYVQASLHAD
-822 RYPSTFSGK
+822 RYPSTFTGK

-844 SRDVSVIRTHGSQG
+844 SRDVSVTWTHGSQG

-867 HLNYDRHQM
+867 HLNFDRHQM

-889 MVLERSMEV
+889 MVLERSMEL

-913 KYTTSEKWIMDHQ
+913 PKYTTSEKWIVDHQ

-985 LRREFAHDFFKP
+985 LRSEFAHDFFKP

-1154 SPVVEKNE
+1154 SPIVEKNE

-1582 ALIDEFNRPDSPA
+1582 ALIDEFNQPDSPA

-1732 KQRQEEEAIV
+1732 KQRQEEEAIA
-1742 WQKLVHGSEKADPT
+1742 WQKLVHGSEKDDPT

-1840 DDTEDSR
+1840 DDTEDSST
-1847 MGNADTT
+1847 GNADAT
-1854 KVLPDVTELLPNP
+1854 KAVLNVTELLPNP

-1876 TLQLQSPLP
+1876 TLQPQSPLP

-1906 IVAAPPQPSTTVTL
+1906 IVAAPPQPSTTITL
-1920 PPLPKEIPI
+1920 PPPPKEIPI
-1929 SVVTPEPTVATVLL
+1929 PVVTPVPTVAAVLP

-1996 PSTVNTADMGS
+1996 PSTVNTVDMGS
-2007 QGAPSLSPTAPPGF
+2007 QNAPSLSPTAPPGF

-2039 EFVKG
+2039 EFGKG

-2057 VLTQAKGRKI
+2057 VPTQAKGRKI
-2067 QRESGTPRSRAKKQT
+2067 QRESGTPRSCAKKQT

-2119 AADTVDSPLSRV
+2119 VA
-2131 QSGSGTPRSR
+2131 
-2141 AKKQTPPTPDVPT
+2141 
-2154 VTDAVDSP
+2154 DAVDSP

-2183 TPGTS
+2183 TPGTL

-2211 PTVTDAVDSPLSR
+2211 PTVTDAVDTPLSR

-2229 TMASDSSSTATIS
+2229 TMASDGSSTATIS
-2242 QDKQELVSAQSGT
+2242 QDKQKLVSAQSGT

-2268 AGLHTLVELVPVSLP
+2268 SGLHTLVELVPVSLP

-2291 HKTHI
+2291 HKTPI

-2305 CTSSATKPVISE
+2305 RTSSATKPVSTE

-2323 NDKIESA
+2323 NDKIEPV
-2330 EFGKDDGVNVNVTN
+2330 EFGKDDGVKVNVTN
-2344 GSQEPKIDQTSTP
+2344 SLQEPKIDQTSTP

-2375 SKNAK
+2375 PKNAK

-2385 KTTAKPGS
+2385 KTTTKPGS
-2393 PAAHLVKEDAGAG
+2393 LAAHLVKEDAGAG
-2406 LSTPVLKPQSV
+2406 LSTSVLKPQNV

-2435 SVPAQENV
+2435 SVAAQE
-2443 NLIPGNSTSI
+2443 IPNNSTSI

-2458 TAREA
+2458 AAGEA

-2471 LVEPVESE
+2471 LVNPVESE
-2479 APQSNMSTADTP
+2479 APQSSMSTADTP
-2491 SISSPVNQKPA
+2491 SITSPVNQKPA

-2527 VPRKKDLA
+2527 GPRKKDLA

-2546 PTTRGSLVGSLV
+2546 PTTRGSLVGSLM

-2565 LETNIAKR
+2565 VETNITKR
-2573 KVEPATKSDLEVI
+2573 KVEPDTKSDQEVN

-2600 SASPTVHIHASSST
+2600 SASSTVHIHASSST

-2645 GVALVKPALDKAV
+2645 GVVLVMPALDKAV
-2658 TGDDSGMQIDTNK
+2658 TEGESGMQIDTNK
-2671 DVGASISLTENS
+2671 DVGASLTEKN
-2683 TEISEEHH
+2683 TEISKEHH

-2696 PVTGN
+2696 PVT
-2701 VSKDTMEEN
+2701 
-2710 GLDSLATDSPMED
+2710 
-2723 VVDSVEADGNKILE
+2723 
-2737 RKVDSTVSDPREVL
+2737 
-2751 KVAEAADF
+2751 
-2759 LIVVE
+2759 
-2764 DISKVD
+2764 
-2770 VSESQE
+2770 
-2776 VAGANA
+2776 
-2782 KSLITS
+2782 S
-2788 ASVEQGVSADISQD
+2788 ASVEEGVSADIGQD

-2808 HWTTNS
+2808 HQTTNS
-2814 MDVPERADVYGVASA
+2814 TDVPERADVYGVASA
-2829 GNVNSLSTSVNVEE
+2829 GNVNSSSTSVNVEE
-2843 ATAEHD
+2843 ATADHD

-2855 EVPGGLTAVD
+2855 VVPGGLTAAD
-2865 ATTPGSLVGSLVVER
+2865 ATTHRSLVGSLVAE
-2880 SNKAVETNIT
+2880 SSIKAVETNIT
-2890 KCKVEIGT
+2890 KRKVEFGT
-2898 KSDQDSNTKEKV
+2898 KSDQESNSKEKI

-2917 CISSSSTV
+2917 CISSSSNV

-2938 ACVQEAGQ
+2938 ACVQEA
-2946 INTQLKLKNEGVQ
+2946 
-2959 CGGRSGVVLVKPA
+2959 
-2972 LDKAVT
+2972 
-2978 EGDSGTQIGTNKEV
+2978 
-2992 GASVSLTEKST
+2992 
-3003 VISMEHHHP
+3003 
-3012 AVAPVVENV
+3012 
-3021 SKKTMEEDRLDSL
+3021 
-3034 AMDSSIEDIV
+3034 
-3044 DSAEADGNK
+3044 
-3053 TLEGNVDS
+3053 
-3061 SSISTASDP
+3061 
-3070 REVLKVTEATNF
+3070 
-3082 PNVLEGITKVD
+3082 
-3093 VPESQEVDGG
+3093 
-3103 NAKSLIT
+3103 
-3110 SAFLEE
+3110 
-3116 GVRADIGHDT
+3116 
-3126 QTSETY
+3126 
-3132 QITNSMD
+3132 
-3139 VPERTDVYGVASAGN
+3139 
-3154 VNTSSTSVNVEEAT
+3154 
-3168 ADHDED
+3168 
-3174 LRTREV
+3174 
-3180 PCGLVAVDGTT
+3180 
-3191 SCSSVGS
+3191 
-3198 LVVESSSKDVEIN
+3198 
-3211 ITEPKVETDTK
+3211 
-3222 SDQESKTEEKLDAA
+3222 
-3236 VQSGCLSAPSTLH
+3236 
-3249 IHASSSTTDGIS
+3249 
-3261 PGVQEAEQINTQH
+3261 EQINTQH

-3279 GVQCDSKI
+3279 GVQCGSRS
-3287 GVVLVNPP
+3287 GVVLVNLA
-3295 LDKAVTEGDFGMQID
+3295 LDIAVTEGDFGMQID

-3332 HHQAVAPVVENVS
+3332 RHQFVAPVVENVS
-3345 KDIMEEDRLDSLA
+3345 KDTMEEDRLDSLA
-3358 TDSSVEDVV
+3358 TDSPVEDVV
-3367 DSAEADGNK
+3367 DSAAADGNK
-3376 MLERSVDSSSIS
+3376 ILERNVDSSSIS

-3394 DVLKVTEG
+3394 DVLTVTEG
-3402 RDFPKVVDDIS
+3402 TDFPKVVEDIS
-3413 KVDISESQEV
+3413 KVDVSESLEV
-3423 AGGNAK
+3423 AGGNVK
-3429 LLITSVSVEE
+3429 SLITSVSVEE

-3454 HQITNSM
+3454 HQITNSI
-3461 DVPERADVYGV
+3461 DVPKRADVYGV

-3503 PGGLMAVDATTR
+3503 PGGLRAVNATTH

-3575 SISTIDEVSPCE
+3575 SSSTIDEVSPCE

-3596 LENDLV
+3596 LENEGV
-3602 QCDTRSGVVLV
+3602 QCDTESGVVLA

-3623 GDSGMQIDTSKDVGA
+3623 GDSGMQIDTSKDVGV
-3638 SISLTG
+3638 SISLTE
-3644 KRTVLNEHHHQAVA
+3644 KSTVFKEHHHQAVA
-3658 PVVENLSKETMEED
+3658 PVVENLSKETMVQD

-3688 SVEADANKFLDRNVD
+3688 SVEADANKFLERNVD
-3703 PPSISTVLDP
+3703 PPSISTVSDP

-3726 NVVEDIPTVDV
+3726 NVVEDIPMVDV

-3748 KSLIISAS
+3748 KSLFISAS
-3756 VDEGV
+3756 VEEGV
-3761 SADIGHDTRTSD
+3761 SADIGHDTRTSE

-3778 NASTDV
+3778 NASTDAPDSANV
-3784 LERAEVHGVA
+3784 NGVV

-3833 AMGNVVEGVE
+3833 EMGNVVEGVE
-3843 VVTNALVDTTME
+3843 VVTNAPVDATME

-3861 LVTNAPVKES
+3861 LVTNAPVEES

>member
-1 MAASQHVE
+1 METSQHVE

-72 VKAARLPTTGGP
+72 VKATRLPTSGGP
-84 QIGEDSGNASRSD
+84 QIGEDSGNASRSIDRD
-97 APDSMTPAGGSG
+97 APDSMTPAGGNS
-109 MPFRGVPVGGA
+109 MPLRGVPVSGA

-129 IKEEVYA
+129 INEEVY
-136 GTPMQS
+136 GGSSMQN

-168 NRVGSGG
+168 SRVGSGG

-240 VNPDSPQKL
+240 VNPDNPQKL

-259 KGKVTNQEHA
+259 KGKVTNKGD
-269 LVNPGQDS
+269 PGQDS

-289 MESLP
+289 MQSLLK
-294 RAKQESQI
+294 AKQESQI

-315 GVAGQQKGGF
+315 GVVGQQKGGF

-331 PSSTRNVWDQFKTG
+331 SFSSRNVWDHFKTG

-358 TGAACVLTAD
+358 TGAACVADTAV
-368 ATAAQSAVPSLGSS
+368 AQSAVPSLGSS
-382 KENPQGMSVISGG
+382 KEGGSMTSNTPQGMSAISGG
-395 YSKAQVGVPGNF
+395 YGKVQVGMPGNF
-407 GSYATI
+407 GSYATM

-442 VDPELASKMLKERGL
+442 VEPELASKMLKERGL

-471 ASMDTAVKSSSV
+471 ASMETAVKTSSV
-483 EPTSSRGATDSEH
+483 EPSSSRGATDSEH

-531 ENVDTAKAPTFHP
+531 ETIDTAKAPTFHP
-544 PVSSGM
+544 PVSPGM

-591 EGGGSDGTRNEQSE
+591 EGGGSDGTRNERSE
-605 SKGKEIS
+605 CKGKEIS

-639 SSSSGIPTETE
+639 SSSTGIPTETE
-650 TTSMDTDKFQKG
+650 TTSTDTDKFQKA

-671 AATEERNHLLPA
+671 AATEERNHLLSA
-683 RRNLE
+683 RRNAE
-688 TEMNIQE
+688 AEMNIQE
-695 ESDSQATL
+695 ASDSQATL
-703 AMTSAAMSVMNSG
+703 ATVSVMNG
-716 ITLPKMNPDRDDIG
+716 GRTLPKMNPDRDAIG
-730 NGQQQIGR
+730 NGQQQIGG

-750 QQLKREMASLTGTRN
+750 QQLKREMTSLTRTHN
-765 QNEVSVNALSPS
+765 QNEVSINALSLSPS
-777 VFHHPPMPQR
+777 MFHHPPMPQR

-811 PSYVQASLHVD
+811 PSNVQASLHAD
-822 RYPSTFSGK
+822 RYPSIFTGN

-844 SRDVSVIRTHGSQG
+844 SRDVSVMRTHVSQG
-858 ENHVSDPQK
+858 ENHVSDSQK
-867 HLNYDRHQM
+867 HSNFDRYQI
-876 VSANNTQNYGNPG
+876 SANSTQNYGNPG
-889 MVLERSMEV
+889 IVLERSMEL
-898 GEENKSIYTDITMSP
+898 GEENKSIYTDITMSPP

-926 KRKLNEERNWA
+926 KRKLHEERNWA

-985 LRREFAHDFFKP
+985 LRSEFAHDFFKP
-997 NTSEIER
+997 TTSEIER

-1012 HGRRVKQLEKF
+1012 HGRRVKQLEKY

-1041 FFSEIEVHKERLE
+1041 FFSEIEFHKERLE

-1069 YVKEFHKKKERIH
+1069 YVKEFHKRKERIH

-1182 KYYLMAHS
+1182 KYYLTAHS

-1271 VSELTFWAPSIIKI
+1271 VSELSFWAPSIIKI

-1395 QWFNKPFESGV
+1395 QWFNKPFESGA

-1732 KQRQEEEAIV
+1732 KQRQEEEKIA
-1742 WQKLVHGSEKADPT
+1742 WQKLVHGSEKDDPT
-1756 ACLPMPSRL
+1756 TCLPMPSRL
-1765 VTDEDLKAFVE
+1765 VTDGDLKAFVE

-1785 AGLKRKSE
+1785 EGLNRKSE
-1793 YTAGGLDTQYYGRGK
+1793 YTGGLDSQYYGRGK

-1840 DDTEDSR
+1840 DDTEDTST
-1847 MGNADTT
+1847 GNADAT
-1854 KVLPDVTELLPNP
+1854 KVVANIAELLPNP

-1876 TLQLQSPLP
+1876 TLQPQSPLP

-1892 SLHPTET
+1892 SLHPTEIPT
-1899 PSPASLH
+1899 HASLH
-1906 IVAAPPQPSTTVTL
+1906 IVAAPLQPSTTVIL
-1920 PPLPKEIPI
+1920 PPQPKVTLIPA
-1929 SVVTPEPTVATVLL
+1929 VTPVPTEAAVLS

-1948 HPATSTAAVSPPPPQ
+1948 HPASSTSAVMPPPSQ
-1963 PPVQM
+1963 PPVQT
-1968 TVQHPK
+1968 TVQLPK

-1996 PSTVNTADMGS
+1996 PSTVNTVDMGS
-2007 QGAPSLSPTAPPGF
+2007 QSAPSLSPTAPPGF
-2021 ETPPGYA
+2021 ETPPSYA
-2028 IVKDVA
+2028 IVKGVA
-2034 GSSST
+2034 GTSST
-2039 EFVKG
+2039 EFGIG

-2049 VTPVAVPS
+2049 VTPVEVPS
-2057 VLTQAKGRKI
+2057 VPTQAKGQGRKI
-2067 QRESGTPRSRAKKQT
+2067 QSGSGTPRSLAKKQT
-2082 PLAPATLP
+2082 PSTPATLP
-2090 EIIPSSAISKESGIA
+2090 EIVPSSSIYKESGIA
-2105 SDIIKSSGASDVPT
+2105 SDIIKSSGAS
-2119 AADTVDSPLSRV
+2119 
-2131 QSGSGTPRSR
+2131 G
-2141 AKKQTPPTPDVPT
+2141 
-2154 VTDAVDSP
+2154 
-2162 LSRVQSGSGTPRSR
+2162 
-2176 AKKQTPP
+2176 
-2183 TPGTS
+2183 
-2188 PEIISASA
+2188 
-2196 ISKESITKSSGASDV
+2196 V

-2242 QDKQELVSAQSGT
+2242 QDKQKLVSAQCGT

-2268 AGLHTLVELVPVSLP
+2268 SGLHTLVELVPVCLP

-2291 HKTHI
+2291 LRTPV

-2305 CTSSATKPVISE
+2305 RTSSVTKPVISE

-2323 NDKIESA
+2323 KDNIESA
-2330 EFGKDDGVNVNVTN
+2330 EVGKDDGVKVSVTN
-2344 GSQEPKIDQTSTP
+2344 DLQEPKIDQTSTP
-2357 VTSALAQ
+2357 VTFALAQ

-2375 SKNAK
+2375 PQNTK

-2393 PAAHLVKEDAGAG
+2393 PAAQLVKEDAGAG
-2406 LSTPVLKPQSV
+2406 LSTSVPKPQNV
-2417 SGGPSSLNLEQPV
+2417 SGGPSSLNLEPV
-2430 VQPVK
+2430 VQPVI

-2443 NLIPGNSTSI
+2443 KLIPGNSTSI

-2458 TAREA
+2458 TARETI
-2463 VSAQIKPS
+2463 SAQIKPS
-2471 LVEPVESE
+2471 LVDPVESA
-2479 APQSNMSTADTP
+2479 APQSSMSTADTP

-2502 VSVSSRQTRFS
+2502 VAISSRQTRFS

-2527 VPRKKDLA
+2527 GPRKKDLA
-2535 RAAATAVNTSG
+2535 RAAATAVNSSG

-2558 VENSSKA
+2558 ADCSSKA
-2565 LETNIAKR
+2565 VETNITKH
-2573 KVEPATKSDLEVI
+2573 KVETETKSDQESN
-2586 TKETLDYAVQSGCL
+2586 TKEKLDCAVQSGCL
-2600 SASPTVHIHASSST
+2600 SASSTLHIHASSSSMDGT
-2614 IDEISPCVQEA
+2614 SPCVQEA
-2625 EQIDTQHKLKN
+2625 EQINTQYKLKN
-2636 EGVQCDSRS
+2636 EGVQCASRS
-2645 GVALVKPALDKAV
+2645 GVVLVKPAPDKAV
-2658 TGDDSGMQIDTNK
+2658 TEVDSGMQIDTNK
-2671 DVGASISLTENS
+2671 DVGVSISLTEKS
-2683 TEISEEHH
+2683 SEIPKEHH
-2691 HQAVA
+2691 NQ
-2696 PVTGN
+2696 
-2701 VSKDTMEEN
+2701 
-2710 GLDSLATDSPMED
+2710 
-2723 VVDSVEADGNKILE
+2723 
-2737 RKVDSTVSDPREVL
+2737 
-2751 KVAEAADF
+2751 
-2759 LIVVE
+2759 
-2764 DISKVD
+2764 
-2770 VSESQE
+2770 
-2776 VAGANA
+2776 
-2782 KSLITS
+2782 
-2788 ASVEQGVSADISQD
+2788 
-2802 TGTSET
+2802 
-2808 HWTTNS
+2808 
-2814 MDVPERADVYGVASA
+2814 
-2829 GNVNSLSTSVNVEE
+2829 
-2843 ATAEHD
+2843 
-2849 EDLKTR
+2849 
-2855 EVPGGLTAVD
+2855 
-2865 ATTPGSLVGSLVVER
+2865 
-2880 SNKAVETNIT
+2880 
-2890 KCKVEIGT
+2890 
-2898 KSDQDSNTKEKV
+2898 
-2910 DCAVQSG
+2910 
-2917 CISSSSTV
+2917 
-2925 HIHASS
+2925 
-2931 STIGGIS
+2931 
-2938 ACVQEAGQ
+2938 
-2946 INTQLKLKNEGVQ
+2946 
-2959 CGGRSGVVLVKPA
+2959 
-2972 LDKAVT
+2972 
-2978 EGDSGTQIGTNKEV
+2978 
-2992 GASVSLTEKST
+2992 
-3003 VISMEHHHP
+3003 

-3021 SKKTMEEDRLDSL
+3021 SKETMEEDRLDSL
-3034 AMDSSIEDIV
+3034 ATDSQMEDVV
-3044 DSAEADGNK
+3044 DSVESDGNRI
-3053 TLEGNVDS
+3053 LERNVDS

-3070 REVLKVTEATNF
+3070 REVLKVKEATDF
-3082 PNVLEGITKVD
+3082 PIVVEDISVVD
-3093 VPESQEVDGG
+3093 V
-3103 NAKSLIT
+3103 
-3110 SAFLEE
+3110 
-3116 GVRADIGHDT
+3116 
-3126 QTSETY
+3126 
-3132 QITNSMD
+3132 
-3139 VPERTDVYGVASAGN
+3139 
-3154 VNTSSTSVNVEEAT
+3154 
-3168 ADHDED
+3168 
-3174 LRTREV
+3174 
-3180 PCGLVAVDGTT
+3180 
-3191 SCSSVGS
+3191 
-3198 LVVESSSKDVEIN
+3198 
-3211 ITEPKVETDTK
+3211 
-3222 SDQESKTEEKLDAA
+3222 
-3236 VQSGCLSAPSTLH
+3236 
-3249 IHASSSTTDGIS
+3249 
-3261 PGVQEAEQINTQH
+3261 
-3274 KLKNE
+3274 
-3279 GVQCDSKI
+3279 
-3287 GVVLVNPP
+3287 
-3295 LDKAVTEGDFGMQID
+3295 
-3310 INKEVGASIS
+3310 
-3320 LTENST
+3320 
-3326 EISMER
+3326 
-3332 HHQAVAPVVENVS
+3332 
-3345 KDIMEEDRLDSLA
+3345 
-3358 TDSSVEDVV
+3358 
-3367 DSAEADGNK
+3367 
-3376 MLERSVDSSSIS
+3376 
-3388 TASDPR
+3388 
-3394 DVLKVTEG
+3394 
-3402 RDFPKVVDDIS
+3402 
-3413 KVDISESQEV
+3413 SESQEV

-3429 LLITSVSVEE
+3429 SLFTSASVEK
-3439 GVSADIGH
+3439 GVIADIGH

-3461 DVPERADVYGV
+3461 DVPEHGDVYG
-3472 ASAGNVKSSSTSVNV
+3472 A
-3487 EEGTADHD
+3487 
-3495 EDLKTREV
+3495 
-3503 PGGLMAVDATTR
+3503 
-3515 GSLVGSLVVESINK
+3515 
-3529 AVETNITKRKVEI
+3529 
-3542 DTKSDQESNTKE
+3542 
-3554 KLDSEVQSGCL
+3554 
-3565 SASSKLHIHA
+3565 
-3575 SISTIDEVSPCE
+3575 
-3587 AEQIITQYK
+3587 
-3596 LENDLV
+3596 
-3602 QCDTRSGVVLV
+3602 
-3613 KPALDKAVTE
+3613 
-3623 GDSGMQIDTSKDVGA
+3623 
-3638 SISLTG
+3638 
-3644 KRTVLNEHHHQAVA
+3644 
-3658 PVVENLSKETMEED
+3658 
-3672 RLDSLATDSP
+3672 
-3682 MVDVVD
+3682 
-3688 SVEADANKFLDRNVD
+3688 
-3703 PPSISTVLDP
+3703 
-3713 REVLKVTEATDFP
+3713 
-3726 NVVEDIPTVDV
+3726 
-3737 SESQEVAGGNA
+3737 
-3748 KSLIISAS
+3748 
-3756 VDEGV
+3756 
-3761 SADIGHDTRTSD
+3761 
-3773 THQIT
+3773 
-3778 NASTDV
+3778 
-3784 LERAEVHGVA
+3784 A

-3808 EEATADHNEDLQ
+3808 EEATADHNEDLKTREVLGGLMAVDATTCGSLVGSLVVESSSKAVEVNITKCKVENDTKSDQ
-3820 TREVPGGLMAVDV
+3820 ESNTKEKLDCAVQSGCLSASSTLHIHPSSSTVDGISPCVQDAEQINTQCKLQNEGVQCDSRCEVVLAKPALDKAVTEGDSGMQIDTNKDVGGSLSFTEKSTKISEEHGSKISERNFDSSFISTASDPREVLKVTEATDFPNVAEDIQVDVSESQEVAGGNAKSPITSAYVEEGVSADIGHGTRTSETHQITNASIDVPERGSVYGVSSAGHVNSSSTSVNVEEATADHNEDLKTREVLGGLMTVDATTCGSLVGSLVVESSSKAVEINITKCKVEIDTKSDQESNTKEKLDCAVQSRCLSASSTLHIHPSSSTVDGISPCVQDAEQINTQCKPQNEGVQCDSRSGVVLVKPALDKAVTEGNSGKQVDTNKDVGASMSLPENSTEISKEHYHQAVAPVLENLSKETKEEDRLDSLATSSPMEDVVDSVEADGNTILERNVDSSSISTASDPREVLKVTETTDFPNVVEDISKVDVSESQEVAGGNAKSPITSASVEEGVSADVGHDARISDTHQISNASMDVPERADVFVVASAGNVNSSSTSGNVEEATADHNEDLKTREVPGGLMAVD
-3833 AMGNVVEGVE
+3833 ATMEDVE
-3843 VVTNALVDTTME
+3843 VVTNAPVDATMV
-3855 DVEGVK
+3855 DV
-3861 LVTNAPVKES
+3861 
-3871 SGKEVSET
+3871 

>member
-1 MAASQHVE
+1 METSQHVE

-72 VKAARLPTTGGP
+72 VKAARLPTSGGP
-84 QIGEDSGNASRSD
+84 QTGEDPGNASRS
-97 APDSMTPAGGSG
+97 PDSMTPAGGNS

-120 WNAGGSSSK
+120 WNAGGSSGK
-129 IKEEVYA
+129 IKEEVY
-136 GTPMQS
+136 GGSSMQS
-142 VGAFRDSRPGLA
+142 VGAFRDSIPGLA

-168 NRVGSGG
+168 IRVGSAG

-240 VNPDSPQKL
+240 VNPDNPQKL
-249 DTPNAGAKSR
+249 DTPSAGAKSR
-259 KGKVTNQEHA
+259 KGKVTNKGD
-269 LVNPGQDS
+269 PGQDS

-289 MESLP
+289 TESLLK
-294 RAKQESQI
+294 AKQESQI

-315 GVAGQQKGGF
+315 GVVGQQKGGF

-331 PSSTRNVWDQFKTG
+331 PFSSRNVWDHFKTG

-358 TGAACVLTAD
+358 AGAACVLTAD
-368 ATAAQSAVPSLGSS
+368 TAVAQSAVPSIGSS
-382 KENPQGMSVISGG
+382 KEGGSMTSNIPQGMSAMSGG
-395 YSKAQVGVPGNF
+395 YSKVQVGMPGNF
-407 GSYATI
+407 GSYATM

-419 SVQHNNTSF
+419 SVQHNSTSF

-442 VDPELASKMLKERGL
+442 VEPELASKMLKERGL

-471 ASMDTAVKSSSV
+471 AAMDSAVKSSSV
-483 EPTSSRGATDSEH
+483 EPSSNRGATDSEH

-531 ENVDTAKAPTFHP
+531 ENTDTAKAPTFRP

-605 SKGKEIS
+605 CKGKEIS

-632 SERTLPG
+632 SERILPG
-639 SSSSGIPTETE
+639 SSSTGIPTETE
-650 TTSMDTDKFQKG
+650 TTSTDTDKFQKTTM
-662 NKGPPTDSS
+662 GPPTDSS
-671 AATEERNHLLPA
+671 APTEERNHLLSA
-683 RRNLE
+683 RRNAE
-688 TEMNIQE
+688 TEVNIQE

-703 AMTSAAMSVMNSG
+703 AVTSVAVSVMNSG
-716 ITLPKMNPDRDDIG
+716 RTLPKKNPDRDDIG

-765 QNEVSVNALSPS
+765 QNEVSINALSPS
-777 VFHHPPMPQR
+777 MFHHPPMPQR
-787 TDYSSNHPQLLGDRE
+787 TDYPSNHPQLLGDRE

-811 PSYVQASLHVD
+811 PSYVQASLHAD
-822 RYPSTFSGK
+822 RYPSTFTGN
-831 EASKTNSGKDVEH
+831 EASKTNSGRDVEH
-844 SRDVSVIRTHGSQG
+844 SRDVSVTRMHGSQG
-858 ENHVSDPQK
+858 ENHVSDSQK
-867 HLNYDRHQM
+867 HSNFDR
-876 VSANNTQNYGNPG
+876 YI
-889 MVLERSMEV
+889 
-898 GEENKSIYTDITMSP
+898 GEENKSIYTDITMSPP

-926 KRKLNEERNWA
+926 KRKLHEERNWA

-985 LRREFAHDFFKP
+985 LRSEFAHDFFKP
-997 NTSEIER
+997 TTSEIER

-1012 HGRRVKQLEKF
+1012 HGRRVKQLEKY

-1054 DWFKIKRERWKGFNK
+1054 DCFKIKRERWRGFNK
-1069 YVKEFHKKKERIH
+1069 YVKEFHKKKERIQ

-1271 VSELTFWAPSIIKI
+1271 VSELSFWAPSIIKI

-1395 QWFNKPFESGV
+1395 QWFNKPFESGA

-1732 KQRQEEEAIV
+1732 KQRQEEEKIA
-1742 WQKLVHGSEKADPT
+1742 WQKLVHGSEKDDPT
-1756 ACLPMPSRL
+1756 TCLSMPSRL

-1785 AGLKRKSE
+1785 EGSKRKSE
-1793 YTAGGLDTQYYGRGK
+1793 YTGGLDTQYYGRGK

-1829 QVDPPDSPEFK
+1829 QVDPSDSPEFK
-1840 DDTEDSR
+1840 DDTEDTG
-1847 MGNADTT
+1847 MGNADAT
-1854 KVLPDVTELLPNP
+1854 KVLANVTELLPNP

-1885 VATPSPH
+1885 IATPSPH

-1899 PSPASLH
+1899 PTPASLQT
-1906 IVAAPPQPSTTVTL
+1906 VAAPLQPSTTVAL
-1920 PPLPKEIPI
+1920 PPQPKETVIPA
-1929 SVVTPEPTVATVLL
+1929 VTPVPTVAAVLS
-1943 SPLSI
+1943 SPVSI
-1948 HPATSTAAVSPPPPQ
+1948 HPASSTAAVMPPPSQ
-1963 PPVQM
+1963 PPVQT
-1968 TVQHPK
+1968 TVQLPK

-1986 RAATVAVPAV
+1986 RAATVAIPAV
-1996 PSTVNTADMGS
+1996 PSTVNTVDMGTQS
-2007 QGAPSLSPTAPPGF
+2007 APSLSPTAPPGF

-2028 IVKDVA
+2028 IVKGVA
-2034 GSSST
+2034 ETSST
-2039 EFVKG
+2039 EFGMG

-2049 VTPVAVPS
+2049 VTPVEFPS
-2057 VLTQAKGRKI
+2057 VPTQAKGHGRKI
-2067 QRESGTPRSRAKKQT
+2067 QSVSGTPRSRAKKQT
-2082 PLAPATLP
+2082 PLMQATLP
-2090 EIIPSSAISKESGIA
+2090 EIIPSSSISKESGIA
-2105 SDIIKSSGASDVPT
+2105 SDIIKSAGASDVP
-2119 AADTVDSPLSRV
+2119 S
-2131 QSGSGTPRSR
+2131 
-2141 AKKQTPPTPDVPT
+2141 
-2154 VTDAVDSP
+2154 
-2162 LSRVQSGSGTPRSR
+2162 
-2176 AKKQTPP
+2176 
-2183 TPGTS
+2183 
-2188 PEIISASA
+2188 
-2196 ISKESITKSSGASDV
+2196 
-2211 PTVTDAVDSPLSR
+2211 VTDAVDSPLSR

-2229 TMASDSSSTATIS
+2229 TVASDSSSTATIS
-2242 QDKQELVSAQSGT
+2242 QDKQKLVSAQCGT

-2268 AGLHTLVELVPVSLP
+2268 SGLHTLVELVPVCLP
-2283 ITSPVQEK
+2283 ITSPIQEK
-2291 HKTHI
+2291 QKTPV

-2305 CTSSATKPVISE
+2305 RTSSVTKPVISE

-2323 NDKIESA
+2323 KDIIEYA
-2330 EFGKDDGVNVNVTN
+2330 EVGKDDGVKVSVTN
-2344 GSQEPKIDQTSTP
+2344 DLQEPMIDQTSTP
-2357 VTSALAQ
+2357 VTFALAQ

-2375 SKNAK
+2375 PEITK

-2385 KTTAKPGS
+2385 KTAAKPGS
-2393 PAAHLVKEDAGAG
+2393 PAAQLVKEDAGAG
-2406 LSTPVLKPQSV
+2406 LITSVPKPQNV
-2417 SGGPSSLNLEQPV
+2417 SGGPSSSNFEQPV

-2443 NLIPGNSTSI
+2443 KLIPGNSTSI

-2458 TAREA
+2458 TARET

-2471 LVEPVESE
+2471 LVDPVESE
-2479 APQSNMSTADTP
+2479 APQSSMSTADTP

-2502 VSVSSRQTRFS
+2502 VAISSRQTRFS
-2513 AAKEKAREA
+2513 AAKEKARAA

-2527 VPRKKDLA
+2527 GPRKKDLA

-2558 VENSSKA
+2558 VESSNKPI
-2565 LETNIAKR
+2565 ETNITKH
-2573 KVEPATKSDLEVI
+2573 KVEIDTKSYQESN
-2586 TKETLDYAVQSGCL
+2586 TKEKLDCAVQSGCL
-2600 SASPTVHIHASSST
+2600 SAS
-2614 IDEISPCVQEA
+2614 
-2625 EQIDTQHKLKN
+2625 
-2636 EGVQCDSRS
+2636 
-2645 GVALVKPALDKAV
+2645 
-2658 TGDDSGMQIDTNK
+2658 
-2671 DVGASISLTENS
+2671 
-2683 TEISEEHH
+2683 
-2691 HQAVA
+2691 
-2696 PVTGN
+2696 
-2701 VSKDTMEEN
+2701 
-2710 GLDSLATDSPMED
+2710 
-2723 VVDSVEADGNKILE
+2723 
-2737 RKVDSTVSDPREVL
+2737 
-2751 KVAEAADF
+2751 
-2759 LIVVE
+2759 
-2764 DISKVD
+2764 
-2770 VSESQE
+2770 
-2776 VAGANA
+2776 
-2782 KSLITS
+2782 
-2788 ASVEQGVSADISQD
+2788 
-2802 TGTSET
+2802 
-2808 HWTTNS
+2808 
-2814 MDVPERADVYGVASA
+2814 
-2829 GNVNSLSTSVNVEE
+2829 
-2843 ATAEHD
+2843 
-2849 EDLKTR
+2849 
-2855 EVPGGLTAVD
+2855 
-2865 ATTPGSLVGSLVVER
+2865 
-2880 SNKAVETNIT
+2880 
-2890 KCKVEIGT
+2890 
-2898 KSDQDSNTKEKV
+2898 
-2910 DCAVQSG
+2910 
-2917 CISSSSTV
+2917 
-2925 HIHASS
+2925 
-2931 STIGGIS
+2931 
-2938 ACVQEAGQ
+2938 
-2946 INTQLKLKNEGVQ
+2946 
-2959 CGGRSGVVLVKPA
+2959 
-2972 LDKAVT
+2972 
-2978 EGDSGTQIGTNKEV
+2978 
-2992 GASVSLTEKST
+2992 
-3003 VISMEHHHP
+3003 
-3012 AVAPVVENV
+3012 
-3021 SKKTMEEDRLDSL
+3021 
-3034 AMDSSIEDIV
+3034 
-3044 DSAEADGNK
+3044 
-3053 TLEGNVDS
+3053 
-3061 SSISTASDP
+3061 
-3070 REVLKVTEATNF
+3070 
-3082 PNVLEGITKVD
+3082 
-3093 VPESQEVDGG
+3093 
-3103 NAKSLIT
+3103 
-3110 SAFLEE
+3110 
-3116 GVRADIGHDT
+3116 
-3126 QTSETY
+3126 
-3132 QITNSMD
+3132 
-3139 VPERTDVYGVASAGN
+3139 
-3154 VNTSSTSVNVEEAT
+3154 
-3168 ADHDED
+3168 
-3174 LRTREV
+3174 
-3180 PCGLVAVDGTT
+3180 
-3191 SCSSVGS
+3191 
-3198 LVVESSSKDVEIN
+3198 
-3211 ITEPKVETDTK
+3211 
-3222 SDQESKTEEKLDAA
+3222 
-3236 VQSGCLSAPSTLH
+3236 STLH
-3249 IHASSSTTDGIS
+3249 IHASSSTMDGIS
-3261 PGVQEAEQINTQH
+3261 PCVQDAKQINTQC
-3274 KLKNE
+3274 KLQND
-3279 GVQCDSKI
+3279 GVQCDS
-3287 GVVLVNPP
+3287 
-3295 LDKAVTEGDFGMQID
+3295 
-3310 INKEVGASIS
+3310 
-3320 LTENST
+3320 
-3326 EISMER
+3326 
-3332 HHQAVAPVVENVS
+3332 
-3345 KDIMEEDRLDSLA
+3345 
-3358 TDSSVEDVV
+3358 
-3367 DSAEADGNK
+3367 
-3376 MLERSVDSSSIS
+3376 
-3388 TASDPR
+3388 
-3394 DVLKVTEG
+3394 
-3402 RDFPKVVDDIS
+3402 
-3413 KVDISESQEV
+3413 
-3423 AGGNAK
+3423 
-3429 LLITSVSVEE
+3429 
-3439 GVSADIGH
+3439 
-3447 DTRTSET
+3447 
-3454 HQITNSM
+3454 
-3461 DVPERADVYGV
+3461 
-3472 ASAGNVKSSSTSVNV
+3472 
-3487 EEGTADHD
+3487 
-3495 EDLKTREV
+3495 
-3503 PGGLMAVDATTR
+3503 
-3515 GSLVGSLVVESINK
+3515 
-3529 AVETNITKRKVEI
+3529 
-3542 DTKSDQESNTKE
+3542 
-3554 KLDSEVQSGCL
+3554 
-3565 SASSKLHIHA
+3565 
-3575 SISTIDEVSPCE
+3575 
-3587 AEQIITQYK
+3587 
-3596 LENDLV
+3596 
-3602 QCDTRSGVVLV
+3602 RSGVVLV

-3623 GDSGMQIDTSKDVGA
+3623 GDSGMQIDTNKDVGA

-3644 KRTVLNEHHHQAVA
+3644 KGSEIPKEHHHQAVA
-3658 PVVENLSKETMEED
+3658 PVMKNVSKETMETD
-3672 RLDSLATDSP
+3672 RLDSLVTDSRIE
-3682 MVDVVD
+3682 DVVD
-3688 SVEADANKFLDRNVD
+3688 SVEADGNKILERNVDSSSISTASDPREVLKGKETTDFPNVVKDIPKVDVSESQEIAGGNAKSLITSASVEVGVIVNIGHDTRTSETHQITNSNDVPVRGDVYGVASAGNVNSSSTSVNVEEATSDHDEDLKTRQVPGGLMAVDSTTTRDFLVGALVESSRKAVETNITKRKVETFAKSDQESNTKEKLDCAVQSGCLSASSTLHIHASNSSMDGSSLCVQEQNKLQNEGVQCDSRSGVVLVKPALDKAVKEGDSGMQIHTNKDVWASLSLTEKDTEISEEHGRIFLDRNVD
-3703 PPSISTVLDP
+3703 SSCISTTSDPREVLNVTEATDFSNVVKDISKVDVSESEEVAGGNAKSLITSASVEEGGSADIGHDSRTSETHQITDASMGVPERAYVYGVASAGSLKSSSTSVNVEEATGDHNEDLKTREVPGGLMAVDGTTHGSVVGSLVAESRSKAVEITRHKEENDTKSEQESNTKEKLDFAVQSECLSASSTLHIHASSSTADQSSPCVQESEQINTQHKLNNEGVQCDSRSGVVLVKPALDKAVTEGDSGKQIDTNKDVEASISLPEKSTEISKEHLHQAVAPVLENLSQETKEEDRLDSLSTSSPMEDFVDSVEADGNKILERNVDSSSISTATDP
-3713 REVLKVTEATDFP
+3713 REVLKVTEATDFL
-3726 NVVEDIPTVDV
+3726 NVLEDTSMVNV
-3737 SESQEVAGGNA
+3737 SESEEVAGGYA
-3748 KSLIISAS
+3748 KSLITSAS
-3756 VDEGV
+3756 VEEGV
-3761 SADIGHDTRTSD
+3761 SVDIGHDTRTSE

-3778 NASTDV
+3778 DASMGV
-3784 LERAEVHGVA
+3784 PERAGVYGVA

-3808 EEATADHNEDLQ
+3808 EEATADHNEDLKTREVPGGLMAVDAITRGSLVGSLVVESSSKAVEINTKSDQ
-3820 TREVPGGLMAVDV
+3820 DSNTKEKLDCAVQSGCLSALSTLHIHASSSTMDGISPCVQDAKQINTQCKLQNDGVQCDSRSGVVLVKSALDKAVTEGDSGMQIDTNKDVGASISLTEKSTEIHEEHQHQAVALVVENLSKETMEEDRLGNLATDSRMEDVVDSVEADGNKILERNVDSSSISTATDPREVPKVTEATDFLNVLEDTSMVNVSESEEVAGGNAKSLITSASVEEGVSADIGHDTRTSETHQITNSNDVPERGDVYGVASAGNVNSSSTSVNVEEATTDHNEDLKTREVPGGLMAVDV
-3833 AMGNVVEGVE
+3833 TMEDVEGV
-3843 VVTNALVDTTME
+3843 TNAPVDATME

-3861 LVTNAPVKES
+3861 IVTIAPMEELP
-3871 SGKEVSET
+3871 GKEVSET